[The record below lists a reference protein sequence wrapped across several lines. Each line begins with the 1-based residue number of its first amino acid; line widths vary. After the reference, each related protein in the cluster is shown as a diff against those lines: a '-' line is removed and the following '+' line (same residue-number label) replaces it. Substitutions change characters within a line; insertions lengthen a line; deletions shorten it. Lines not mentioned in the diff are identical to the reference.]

1 MTPRCTRS
9 VPSHAAWLGNDSS
22 QSEIWTAR
30 LRHGRLGRTVN
41 VGPQRVIPSLP
52 DGTSV
57 QLPRRPPQRVSAG
70 AQLRL
75 FLVDDNPLFRHS
87 HSQPPAH
94 LHVGRGE
101 QSAQQHSG
109 SDSSQLSRER
119 AERAAGLGRLA
130 TAGAGA
136 GAIERHSEPPPL
148 ARRDASSVALTTY
161 KSLDTN
167 GQRWRALAV
176 RDYESRA

>member
-41 VGPQRVIPSLP
+41 VGPQRVIPTLP

-70 AQLRL
+70 AQLHF
-75 FLVDDNPLFRHS
+75 FLVDNNRLFRHS
-87 HSQPPAH
+87 HSQPPPAAAH
-94 LHVGRGE
+94 ASERGGSEQAVIVNEEEMELCEIGR
-101 QSAQQHSG
+101 A
-109 SDSSQLSRER
+109 
-119 AERAAGLGRLA
+119 
-130 TAGAGA
+130 
-136 GAIERHSEPPPL
+136 
-148 ARRDASSVALTTY
+148 
-161 KSLDTN
+161 
-167 GQRWRALAV
+167 
-176 RDYESRA
+176 